1 MSGGTSIGARRG
13 LGGGSWLQALRRLA
27 RARGFSAAAI
37 LTLALGIGAATAI
50 FSAVYAVLLRPL
62 PFPHPGQLAAV
73 ESRTPFF
80 SSGVTWSS
88 DRDFR
93 AWRRRRT
100 AFLSLAGYQDQ
111 SAAFSRPGGP
121 GYAQELNGADITAG
135 FFRTLGVQPALGRGF
150 TPAEHEGGAAPV
162 VLISHRLARR
172 LGWPN
177 PLGHMIRLDG
187 VARRIVGVLPPGF
200 NFPGMEAG
208 LGGPQRDDYWLPYRF
223 HTGKASYWW
232 RLGVVGRLR
241 PGATPAQAEAQLRA
255 IAHATDRATQ
265 QQTRAYPF
273 AFSPPLVI
281 PLRREVLG
289 AAGNPLWLLLAAS
302 GLLLLIACAN
312 MANLFLARAANRERE
327 FAIAAALGA
336 GRRRI
341 AGQIVTEGVTLAL
354 AGAAGGVALAWLA
367 LTALKAAVPAGIPR
381 IAHAGVNLW
390 VLGFA
395 CAVAL
400 ATGVLASLAPVWSLR
415 RADLIQAL
423 KTGPREGGDRR
434 GRRLRQALVVAEIAL
449 ALLLAVGS
457 GLLFRSLLAL
467 NGVNPGYAVRHVAVI
482 QPSPPATYS
491 PPQVR
496 AYDRLL
502 LRTVSAEPGVASA
515 ALTQVPPM
523 TGSFSIST
531 ISLPGRKPGRH
542 PPTGDSIGVGPGF
555 FATMRIPILRG
566 RRFTAADSAPKAR
579 PVAMIDTVMAREFW
593 PGKDPIGQRFNAYT
607 VIGVVPHIQ
616 IASLGGH
623 YGPEFYTPAAKIGQQ
638 GGDAIVARTAAS
650 AAALGAELLAA
661 ARRADP
667 AVPVTLQTLRLLMH
681 RSEAAPRFRAVL
693 LGLFAGLALALA
705 AIGIYGVMAYAVER
719 RRREIGVRA
728 ALGAERGRL
737 LGMVLGEAL
746 RLAAAGVA
754 AGGIAAWLLAR
765 TLQGFLFRTPAT
777 DPVSFA
783 AAVAVLAGA
792 ALAGALVPA
801 FRAARLDP
809 AEALRAE

>member
-1 MSGGTSIGARRG
+1 MTGGRSIGSSGGF
-13 LGGGSWLQALRRLA
+13 GGGDWLPALRRLA

-88 DRDFR
+88 DRDFL

-100 AFLSLAGYQDQ
+100 AFLSLAGYQDN

-121 GYAQELNGADITAG
+121 GYARELNGAEITGG
-135 FFRTLGVQPALGRGF
+135 FFRTLGVRPELGRGF
-150 TPAEHEGGAAPV
+150 TPAEQEKGAAPV
-162 VLISHRLARR
+162 VVISHRLARR

-177 PLGHMIRLDG
+177 PLGHVIRLDG
-187 VARRIVGVLPPGF
+187 VPRRIVGVMLPGF
-200 NFPGMEAG
+200 NFPGIEAG
-208 LGGPQRDDYWLPYRF
+208 LGGPQRDDYWIPYRF
-223 HTGKASYWW
+223 HTGKESYMWA
-232 RLGVVGRLR
+232 LGVVGRLR

-255 IAHATDRATQ
+255 IAAATDRASKR
-265 QQTRAYPF
+265 QTTSFPF
-273 AFSPPLVI
+273 AFSPPLVM
-281 PLRREVLG
+281 PLRTEVLG

-312 MANLFLARAANRERE
+312 VANLFLARAANRERE

-341 AGQIVTEGVTLAL
+341 ARQILTEGFMLAL
-354 AGAAGGVALAWLA
+354 AGAAGGAGLAWLA
-367 LTALKAAVPAGIPR
+367 LLALKAAVPAGIPR
-381 IAHAGVNLW
+381 IAQAGVNPW

-400 ATGVLASLAPVWSLR
+400 ATGVLASLAPVFSLR
-415 RADLIQAL
+415 RADLTQAL

-467 NGVNPGYAVRHVAVI
+467 NSVNPGYAVRHVVVI

-496 AYDRLL
+496 AYDRRL
-502 LRTVSAEPGVASA
+502 LRTVRAEPGVASA

-531 ISLPGRKPGRH
+531 ISLPGRKLGRH
-542 PPTGDSIGVGPGF
+542 PPTGDNIGVGRGF
-555 FATMRIPILRG
+555 FSTMRIPILRG
-566 RRFTAADSAPKAR
+566 RRFTTADAAPKAR
-579 PVAMIDTVMAREFW
+579 PVAIVDTVMAREFW
-593 PGKDPIGQRFNAYT
+593 PGKDPLGQRFNAFT

-616 IASLGGH
+616 IGSLGGH
-623 YGPEFYTPAAKIGQQ
+623 FGAEFYLPATRVQQQ
-638 GGDAIVARTAAS
+638 GGDAIVARTAA
-650 AAALGAELLAA
+650 APAALGPELLAA

-667 AVPVTLQTLRLLMH
+667 AVPVSLHTLRLLMH
-681 RSEAAPRFRAVL
+681 RSEAAPRFRAIL

-746 RLAAAGVA
+746 RLAAVGVL
-754 AGGIAAWLLAR
+754 AGGVAAWLLAR

-783 AAVAVLAGA
+783 AAVAILAGA

-801 FRAARLDP
+801 ARAARLDP
-809 AEALRAE
+809 AAALRAE